1 MDISVAERFAKY
13 YPNFDKCLVQIFN
26 DVETRKDAKL
36 AREALR
42 WNEETKKICESSNI
56 NNCGIFFS
64 VNQITGDKR
73 WQANVS
79 EINTRVVEIDNVG
92 KDEQMKLMEL
102 APLQPSC
109 AVESNRSFHFYRWA
123 KDGRKENRRKI
134 MR

>member
-1 MDISVAERFAKY
+1 MDISIAERFANY
-13 YPNFDKCLVQIFN
+13 YPNFDKCLVQVFD
-26 DVETRKDAKL
+26 DVETRKDIKL

-42 WNEETKKICESSNI
+42 WNDSTKKICETANR

-79 EINTRVVEIDNVG
+79 EVNTWMVEIDNIS
-92 KDEQMKLMEL
+92 KEDQMKLLEL
-102 APLQPSC
+102 SPLQPSLV
-109 AVESNRSFHFYRWA
+109 VESKRSFHFYRWA
-123 KDGRKENRRKI
+123 LDGKKENWRKI